1 MNLPEIFSFP
11 FFFLFFLPPKVSQ
24 EDPGIDNGG
33 SAAGTAA
40 GAATAR
46 GYGTIPATSGATRT
60 RRFSTIHP
68 PKLFLSRLHS
78 SSTAAA
84 AATTTTTA
92 AAASP
97 AAIPTTTTFSKLILL
112 LRSLTLFLIFLLSCS
127 FWRH

>member
-60 RRFSTIHP
+60 RRFST
-68 PKLFLSRLHS
+68 
-78 SSTAAA
+78 
-84 AATTTTTA
+84 
-92 AAASP
+92 
-97 AAIPTTTTFSKLILL
+97 FSVVFILL
-112 LRSLTLFLIFLLSCS
+112 LLLLLLLPLPLLLLLLLLLFLLLPRSPN
-127 FWRH
+127 